1 MLRHN
6 TIPAANPGK
15 LASSVSSLLGLCA
28 LELLPLLSGCSNG
41 LVLSELDRPDGLAP
55 ILADGCE
62 EAEDGSYILNYSAN
76 MGGNPE
82 AMASDL
88 ALIRQA
94 GGSAVSYAP
103 ELPMAVAQLPLGLL
117 AQLRQNPELAS
128 VSNNCKYR
136 KQSAGLARVPWG
148 LDRIDQRQLPGD
160 YVYQMAGTGRRVSVY
175 VVDTGIRISHP
186 EFGDRAH
193 PLFTAV
199 LDGHGADDCD
209 GHGTEVA
216 GVIGGTIHG
225 VAKEADLYSVRVAD
239 CTGTATDAAIMAGI
253 QQAMIHHQASNT
265 PGVLNISLAQP
276 GVSMAS
282 IALDAASQAGILVI
296 GAAGNY
302 GVDACKHFPGGR
314 PKGMA
319 SEPDPEPIIVGVVNE
334 KDTAVGNGV
343 SWGNPIKY
351 DSGECISLFAPG
363 DGVETIS
370 NLSDTREVIDS
381 GTSLSAGFVSG
392 IAAIALQAYPTAT
405 PAQIKAAILQQA
417 TSGVV
422 LGSSTTNPKLAYSIP
437 LVHGISAPLRAIQ
450 LARPLPSQPVMSR
463 GEVFEQSSFRFDAVS
478 DGKRVI
484 LASDLSGKE
493 QTTVDDVFTL
503 ECRDVDANGTDF
515 GTPRRFTYDYS
526 ASNGN
531 GGYGI
536 SCLYGHVFPAQPQ
549 NLSSLVARNQPGR
562 CKLTLSDECGVFRS
576 TTSLFLNMLP

>member
-6 TIPAANPGK
+6 AISTAHPGK
-15 LASSVSSLLGLCA
+15 RASSVCSFLGLCA
-28 LELLPLLSGCSNG
+28 LGLLPVLSGCGNG
-41 LVLSELDRPDGLAP
+41 LVHPVLDRPDGLAP

-62 EAEDGSYILNYSAN
+62 ESEDGSYILNYSPN
-76 MGGNPE
+76 TGGDPA

-88 ALIRQA
+88 ARIRQA

-103 ELPMAVAQLPLGLL
+103 ELPMAVAQLPPELL
-117 AQLRQNPELAS
+117 AQLRQNPDLAS
-128 VSNNCKYR
+128 VSKNCKYR

-160 YVYQMAGTGRRVSVY
+160 YVYQMAGTGRGVSVY
-175 VVDTGIRISHP
+175 VADTGIHISHP
-186 EFGDRAH
+186 EFGNRAH
-193 PLFTAV
+193 LLFTAFS
-199 LDGHGADDCD
+199 DGHGADDCD

-239 CTGTATDAAIMAGI
+239 CTGTATDATIMAGI
-253 QQAMIHHQASNT
+253 QQAIIHHQASNT
-265 PGVLNISLAQP
+265 AGVLNISLARP
-276 GVSMAS
+276 NVSMAS
-282 IALDAASQAGILVI
+282 VALDAASQAGILVV

-302 GVDACKHFPGGR
+302 GGDACKHFPGGR

-319 SEPDPEPIIVGVVNE
+319 SEPDPEPIIVGVVND

-343 SWGNPIKY
+343 AWGNPINY

-392 IAAIALQAYPTAT
+392 VAAIALQAYPTAT

-422 LGSSTTNPKLAYSIP
+422 LGASTTNPKLAYSIP
-437 LVHGISAPLRAIQ
+437 LVHGISVPLRAIQ
-450 LARPLPSQPVMSR
+450 LARPLASQPVMNR
-463 GEVFEQSSFRFDAVS
+463 GEVFEQTSFRFDAIPS
-478 DGKRVI
+478 GKRAI
-484 LASDLSGKE
+484 LTSDLSDIG
-493 QTTVDDVFTL
+493 QTTIDDVFTL
-503 ECRDVDANGTDF
+503 ECMDVDANGATF
-515 GTPRRFTYDYS
+515 GAPRRFSYDYS
-526 ASNGN
+526 ASNG
-531 GGYGI
+531 YGP
-536 SCLYGHVFPAQPQ
+536 SCAYGRVFAAPPQ
-549 NLSSLVARNQPGR
+549 NLSSLVVRNQTGR
-562 CKLTLSDECGVFRS
+562 CTLTLSDECGAFRS
-576 TTSLFLNMLP
+576 TTSLFLNILP